1 MIAGW
6 WWCFFSLNVSV
17 QSFWLTQ
24 RSCIKIFYAV
34 FIFFPL
40 WHLSTILCYSNALL
54 CATTFCMN
62 WWSGAKKSDSLKKKK
77 QQLADPHDKF
87 RCRKNKQGTIDKFYF
102 MQKLRETIEFYQ
114 EHFETMVNHV
124 ILTDFIK

>member
-1 MIAGW
+1 MASKHYFVLFKCIAVRHHI
-6 WWCFFSLNVSV
+6 LYE
-17 QSFWLTQ
+17 LMK
-24 RSCIKIFYAV
+24 RSQEEW
-34 FIFFPL
+34 FI
-40 WHLSTILCYSNALL
+40 
-54 CATTFCMN
+54 
-62 WWSGAKKSDSLKKKK
+62 KKKK

>member
-1 MIAGW
+1 MASKHYFVLFKCIAVRHHI
-6 WWCFFSLNVSV
+6 LYE
-17 QSFWLTQ
+17 LMK
-24 RSCIKIFYAV
+24 RSQEEW
-34 FIFFPL
+34 FI
-40 WHLSTILCYSNALL
+40 
-54 CATTFCMN
+54 
-62 WWSGAKKSDSLKKKK
+62 KKKK
-77 QQLADPHDKF
+77 QLADPHDKF